1 MEMPTYLQI
10 DDGYEL
16 VEGNNPP
23 PVIHS
28 TTGSITSYRVPE
40 QYQPPLP
47 QSHIEIE
54 LSKHGVTVSGDIG
67 GNHDIAGLVSQAID
81 SWALAE
87 QRRHQ
92 REKKANEPTIAQ
104 QDWVMG
110 LAAMVACLFLGYFG
124 IQMFSNRIPT
134 NPVPT
139 GNYYQLR

>member
-1 MEMPTYLQI
+1 MDMPTYLQI
-10 DDGYEL
+10 SEYEP
-16 VEGNNPP
+16 VEDFP

-28 TTGSITSYRVPE
+28 TAGTITRYGLPE
-40 QYQPPLP
+40 QYQPQVP

-54 LSKHGVTVSGDIG
+54 LSSRGVTVSGDIG

-92 REKKANEPTIAQ
+92 REQKANAPTIAQ

-124 IQMFSNRIPT
+124 IQMFSNRIPSQ
-134 NPVPT
+134 VPT
-139 GNYYQLR
+139 GNYYQQIQ

>member
-1 MEMPTYLQI
+1 MDMPTYLQI
-10 DDGYEL
+10 NEYEP
-16 VEGNNPP
+16 VEDS

-28 TTGSITSYRVPE
+28 TAGTITRYELPE
-40 QYQPPLP
+40 RYQSQVP

-92 REKKANEPTIAQ
+92 REQRANTPTIAQ

-124 IQMFSNRIPT
+124 IQMFSNRIPSQ
-134 NPVPT
+134 VPT
-139 GNYYQLR
+139 GNYYQQIQ